1 MFRRRVPRKY
11 RGLHMSTYLD
21 NNNQKILVLT
31 KIGRYG
37 TEYQRKF
44 SIKNLLNENNEVT
57 EQTLE
62 EEKNLFRTP
71 LKREI

>member
-1 MFRRRVPRKY
+1 
-11 RGLHMSTYLD
+11 MSSYTD

-31 KIGRYG
+31 KIGKYG

-44 SIKNLLNENNEVT
+44 SVKNLLNENCEVT

-62 EEKNLFRTP
+62 EESRLFRNP
-71 LKREI
+71 IKFSSNM